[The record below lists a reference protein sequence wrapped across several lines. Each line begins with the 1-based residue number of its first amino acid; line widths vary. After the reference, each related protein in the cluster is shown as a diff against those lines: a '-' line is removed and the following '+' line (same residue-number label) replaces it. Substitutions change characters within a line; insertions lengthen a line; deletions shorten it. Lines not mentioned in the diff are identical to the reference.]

1 MEEEGRKWE
10 THVRDAR
17 GVGESWDGKVCGG
30 SGMCMDPSLM
40 GRIP

>member
-17 GVGESWDGKVCGG
+17 GVGESWDGKDTVGKEVEGTGG
-30 SGMCMDPSLM
+30 
-40 GRIP
+40 GRQGEG